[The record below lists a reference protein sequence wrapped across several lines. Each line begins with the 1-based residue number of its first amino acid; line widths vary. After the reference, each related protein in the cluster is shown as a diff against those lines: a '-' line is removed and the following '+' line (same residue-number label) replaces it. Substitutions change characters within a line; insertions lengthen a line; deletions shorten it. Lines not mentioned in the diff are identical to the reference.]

1 MWTRPGGERCDAF
14 SFSLS
19 FFLFQ
24 PLSLCLSLSL
34 LPRQGPTPSITF
46 NRLIRDSMR
55 DEVVDSRPVQL
66 YFHSESSAQQAFRT
80 LVFLIRFKS
89 RGYTL

>member
-1 MWTRPGGERCDAF
+1 MR
-14 SFSLS
+14 
-19 FFLFQ
+19 LFH
-24 PLSLCLSLSL
+24 LCVFVCLLSLS
-34 LPRQGPTPSITF
+34 PRLSLSPPSTQGPTPSITF